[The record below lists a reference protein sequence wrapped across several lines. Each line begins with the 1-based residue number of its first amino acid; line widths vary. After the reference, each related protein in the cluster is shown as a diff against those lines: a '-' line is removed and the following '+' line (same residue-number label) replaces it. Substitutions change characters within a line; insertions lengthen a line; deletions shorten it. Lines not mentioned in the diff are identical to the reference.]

1 MTFRFIGIIFVYVGI
16 SSLGL
21 SKSTAD
27 ELYQKELDR
36 LDYVKAMNMDA
47 SDKSRHEVDGSD
59 SVQNLPFAGV
69 SAESE
74 VDVPEYTMESPEVD
88 LVLKEDV
95 FFINSQDSIENP
107 QKMPIDVGGNSESVD
122 VVVED
127 KADDADM
134 GLWDRISGFFR
145 SMFSGKP

>member
-1 MTFRFIGIIFVYVGI
+1 MTFRFIGIIFVCGGV

-47 SDKSRHEVDGSD
+47 SDKSRREAEGPD
-59 SVQNLPFAGV
+59 SVQNLPFAGA

-107 QKMPIDVGGNSESVD
+107 QKMPIDAGGNSEVIEID
-122 VVVED
+122 EAVAED
-127 KADDADM
+127 EKS
-134 GLWDRISGFFR
+134 SGFWNAIVDFFKR
-145 SMFSGKP
+145 HVFSS